1 MADSNKNFF
10 PDKELEDKN
19 AILDRKVEEIMS
31 QINEKLDLESITKQA
46 DETVETINQKLIEEG
61 LMEPDLLS
69 SQERNYVNTL
79 PQDYKDS
86 TLRYLDIFR
95 DNPDVVKDYI
105 SVVQKYGSVKAAKEA
120 GESNILLYPNKRL
133 KFVADNPELFSEGTV
148 DRLTAFE
155 LQGAKSYDLAYREDE
170 IAKAK
175 QKEYYGKTSTKII
188 SGLAE
193 PFLDTGR
200 EITRWAAML
209 VDAVGPDNAVNALE
223 YIENNWPR
231 ADDIQ
236 YPNKSQ
242 PFNQDS
248 AIQELTDELTQFGI
262 DTFLGGK
269 IIKGFGY
276 VAKKAAPGTTKK
288 IVERLSKKKAKV
300 DKSGKTVTDQFG
312 NIKYASS
319 IAQKM
324 GFWGL
329 PVKYGIGR
337 TVTADE
343 EKPTFTEGFG
353 FMPPIDKEKFNKLS
367 NSQKAAEILKRKI
380 IHGAEGTVLIGG
392 LTLAAGKII
401 GVAGATAK
409 GIYKT
414 TAAPFNTLVLN
425 PVSKIL
431 ASRKTGVPQTVNAI
445 KKGGGFITQKIPPL
459 EKWGFFSTTMGP
471 MSERLMA
478 AADKFILTPL
488 RVRGPFTKEAK
499 QIMLQGER
507 MTNKYKKSIGIDLKR
522 IDRSIYN
529 LLNKGFGNKVFTTS
543 SVSAGKQYWDDVLKY
558 LKGEIP
564 LKNLPEVLRQPVVDI
579 QKTIEKL
586 SKKIKPY
593 VKNEEI
599 KKEIVD
605 GMGKYL
611 TTSYEIFQGS
621 FKPDQTKITAATN
634 YFVDLIK
641 KTNKKYKNV
650 KEGSK
655 LWPELS
661 RLASQKV
668 DEIIQYGKEGASPIK
683 RMQAITS
690 LVTPDK
696 ILAKKQTLPKVIEDL
711 MGKINN
717 PITVITD
724 TVTQQAQLLSHLFT
738 HKQILKE
745 GLRSGWIVDDP
756 AKFAMEGVQ
765 KYVAKSLVPIQT
777 IARTS
782 NIDIAKIYTKGK
794 KGNYFTTPEIANGI
808 ASDALA
814 TETKLFLQLKPQHS

>member
-10 PDKELEDKN
+10 PDLEKEKIDKQVKET
-19 AILDRKVEEIMS
+19 LDQIKKDLNLDALKS
-31 QINEKLDLESITKQA
+31 QIETDLE
-46 DETVETINQKLIEEG
+46 INKQKLVEEG
-61 LMEPDLLS
+61 LIEPDALTTS
-69 SQERNYVNTL
+69 ERSYVNTL

-133 KFVADNPELFSEGTV
+133 KFVADNPELFTEKTV

-188 SGLAE
+188 SGIAE
-193 PFLDTGR
+193 PFLDTTR

-269 IIKGFGY
+269 IIKGFGFI
-276 VAKKAAPGTTKK
+276 AKKAMPGTTKK
-288 IVERLSKKKAKV
+288 IVERLAKKKPKV
-300 DKSGKTVTDQFG
+300 DKSGKTLADQFG

-337 TVTADE
+337 SITADE

-353 FMPPIDKEKFNKLS
+353 FMPPIDKEKFDKLS
-367 NSQKAAEILKRKI
+367 NSKKAAEILKRKL

-445 KKGGGFITQKIPPL
+445 KK
-459 EKWGFFSTTMGP
+459 
-471 MSERLMA
+471 A
-478 AADKFILTPL
+478 
-488 RVRGPFTKEAK
+488 
-499 QIMLQGER
+499 
-507 MTNKYKKSIGIDLKR
+507 
-522 IDRSIYN
+522 
-529 LLNKGFGNKVFTTS
+529 
-543 SVSAGKQYWDDVLKY
+543 
-558 LKGEIP
+558 
-564 LKNLPEVLRQPVVDI
+564 
-579 QKTIEKL
+579 
-586 SKKIKPY
+586 
-593 VKNEEI
+593 
-599 KKEIVD
+599 
-605 GMGKYL
+605 
-611 TTSYEIFQGS
+611 
-621 FKPDQTKITAATN
+621 
-634 YFVDLIK
+634 VDLLH
-641 KTNKKYKNV
+641 KKYHHSKN
-650 KEGSK
+650 GDS
-655 LWPELS
+655 
-661 RLASQKV
+661 
-668 DEIIQYGKEGASPIK
+668 
-683 RMQAITS
+683 
-690 LVTPDK
+690 
-696 ILAKKQTLPKVIEDL
+696 
-711 MGKINN
+711 
-717 PITVITD
+717 
-724 TVTQQAQLLSHLFT
+724 
-738 HKQILKE
+738 
-745 GLRSGWIVDDP
+745 
-756 AKFAMEGVQ
+756 
-765 KYVAKSLVPIQT
+765 
-777 IARTS
+777 
-782 NIDIAKIYTKGK
+782 
-794 KGNYFTTPEIANGI
+794 
-808 ASDALA
+808 
-814 TETKLFLQLKPQHS
+814 FLQLWVHCQKD